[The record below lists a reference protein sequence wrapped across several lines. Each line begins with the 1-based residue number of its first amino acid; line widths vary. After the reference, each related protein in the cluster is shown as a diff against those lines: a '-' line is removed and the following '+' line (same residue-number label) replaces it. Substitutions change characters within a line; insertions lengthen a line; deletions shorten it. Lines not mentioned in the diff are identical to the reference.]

1 LMHRERIPA
10 RYEAKLRLR
19 AVLENVPVATEC
31 VAAIASAAGLEDHLL
46 YQIQLAVDEAC
57 ANVVEHAYRDLQAG
71 DMELVCSLGDGAF
84 TVRVRDW
91 GHGFDPN
98 SVEVP
103 DVEAP
108 LEERNLGGLGL
119 FLLRQM
125 MDSVQFHCDPEGGNE
140 LVMVKRLPGEG

>member
-1 LMHRERIPA
+1 MDKERLPA
-10 RYEAKLRLR
+10 RYLAKLRLR
-19 AVLENVPVATEC
+19 ALLENVPVATEC
-31 VAAIASAAGLEDHLL
+31 VAAIARAAGLEDRLL

-57 ANVVEHAYRDLQAG
+57 ANVVEHAYRGLEAG
-71 DMELVCSLGDGAF
+71 DMELVCSLSGGAF

-91 GHGFDPN
+91 GRAFDPS

-103 DVEAP
+103 DIEAP

-119 FLLRQM
+119 FLVRQM
-125 MDSVQFHCDPEGGNE
+125 MDAIKFHFDAERGNE

>member
-1 LMHRERIPA
+1 MDDERLLA
-10 RYEAKLRLR
+10 RHLAKLRLR

-31 VAAIASAAGLEDHLL
+31 VAAIGRAAGLEDQVL

-57 ANVVEHAYRDLQAG
+57 ANIVEHAYHDLEAG

-91 GHGFDPN
+91 GRGFDPN

-103 DVEAP
+103 NVGAP
-108 LEERNLGGLGL
+108 LEERSLGGLGL
-119 FLLRQM
+119 FLVRQM
-125 MDSVQFHCDPEGGNE
+125 MDSVQFRFDAERGNE